1 MNKIYSLRESE
12 TVYQR
17 GINFMFL
24 LENILA
30 FDHATTA
37 KFRTLHFAS
46 CAKKTMAEVS
56 NHFYKLGKI
65 SGATDFI

>member
-1 MNKIYSLRESE
+1 
-12 TVYQR
+12 
-17 GINFMFL
+17 MFL

-37 KFRTLHFAS
+37 KFRTLHFAL
-46 CAKKTMAEVS
+46 CAKKTMEEVG

-65 SGATDFI
+65 SGAADFI